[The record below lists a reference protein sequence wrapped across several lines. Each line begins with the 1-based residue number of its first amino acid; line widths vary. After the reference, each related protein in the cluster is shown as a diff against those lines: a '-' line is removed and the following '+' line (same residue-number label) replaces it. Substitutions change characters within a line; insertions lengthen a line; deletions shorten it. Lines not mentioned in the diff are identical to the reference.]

1 MFSVAPLVR
10 TAPVQS
16 ADAYHF
22 MLYNSAVAGFAR
34 ARRRVAVVFMMIVS
48 VALGEGGG
56 KRRGGGQRSTSV
68 SSQTSVYST
77 AIR

>member
-48 VALGEGGG
+48 VRSEREEESGGEEGSGA
-56 KRRGGGQRSTSV
+56 RV
-68 SSQTSVYST
+68 
-77 AIR
+77 